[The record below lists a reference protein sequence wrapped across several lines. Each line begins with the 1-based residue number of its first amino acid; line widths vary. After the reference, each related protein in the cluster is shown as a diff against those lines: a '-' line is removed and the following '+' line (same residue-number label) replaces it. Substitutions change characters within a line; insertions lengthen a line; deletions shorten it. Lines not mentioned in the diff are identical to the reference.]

1 MPPPPPV
8 IHDATVWRAQLLE
21 HRRALFER
29 LIQEFPD
36 LLKSKRTQVDHWRFL
51 LSGPKKTS

>member
-1 MPPPPPV
+1 MPSPPV
-8 IHDATVWRAQLLE
+8 IHDAKVWRAQILE
-21 HRRALFER
+21 HRRAMFER

-36 LLKSKRTQVDHWRFL
+36 LLNTKRSQVDHWRLL